1 VSLLTLFQPTQE
13 ELALYPILDLDA
25 EGELE
30 EDVDTRLQ
38 RVRKSIQ
45 IRDFVII

>member
-1 VSLLTLFQPTQE
+1 MSILTLFQPTQE
-13 ELALYPILDLDA
+13 ELELYPILDLDA

-38 RVRKSIQ
+38 RKLIQ
-45 IRDFVII
+45 IRDFVLI